1 MTEYEK
7 LLNSAMEADITVI
20 EDYDFSDT
28 RIKGLYCDGVVALDK
43 RMETETEKK
52 CILAEELG
60 HHYTAVGNIV
70 DQSSVSNRKQ
80 ENRGRILAYNR
91 LIGLMG
97 IINAHKHHCQSLS
110 ESAEYL
116 EVTEDF
122 LRDAISYYKGKYGVS
137 ATIDNYVIFF
147 EPRISVLELV

>member
-70 DQSSVSNRKQ
+70 DQSSVSNQ
-80 ENRGRILAYNR
+80 IGRASCR
-91 LIGLMG
+91 
-97 IINAHKHHCQSLS
+97 
-110 ESAEYL
+110 ER
-116 EVTEDF
+116 V
-122 LRDAISYYKGKYGVS
+122 
-137 ATIDNYVIFF
+137 
-147 EPRISVLELV
+147 